1 MENISSTYQGG
12 KKKAVWKVSISAKD
26 GSTSSVIN
34 VLANNKTDA
43 KRADAVKEELTL
55 LKLTTRTAKIEVDKV
70 CDIS

>member
-1 MENISSTYQGG
+1 MENISSTYQGR
-12 KKKAVWKVSISAKD
+12 KKKAVWKVSILAKD

-55 LKLTTRTAKIEVDKV
+55 LKLTARTAKIEVDKV